1 MLSVGY
7 PGSGKPLEG
16 NAPPG
21 GLMKLASLIEVALI
35 NAVLIPLLALIT
47 NNYGLRM
54 AYWVHEGFTP
64 TMTRYPLFFITS
76 AVKGSTTIPGL
87 LSVDW
92 QQIILLVIIL
102 TDAVYAWS
110 AFKGTKRAGLGP

>member
-1 MLSVGY
+1 
-7 PGSGKPLEG
+7 
-16 NAPPG
+16 
-21 GLMKLASLIEVALI
+21 MKLVTLIEVALI

-47 NNYGLRM
+47 QNYGLRM
-54 AYWVHEGFTP
+54 AYWGHEGFAP

-92 QQIILLVIIL
+92 QQVILLLIIL
-102 TDAVYAWS
+102 TDALYAWS
-110 AFKGTKRAGLGP
+110 AVRGSKGAERRL